1 MSFATILALAAATQA
16 SPLPASNGSPLE
28 IRFCPETKIWTHPLD
43 SLRGVQSL
51 LLQNVAIINRG
62 PASVTLDGISI
73 ELRNDTIVLDERRL
87 NAAQID
93 TSAKSASAA
102 EAQGTFK
109 EAAFQFCDGRLLG
122 EARLADGPT
131 LGPGQ
136 ALVLMQHPF
145 AFKGKRTDLA
155 VTVTGTASG
164 SRITAA
170 GAIPLDTGTSKTR
183 FRWPLAGKRAWVVGA
198 GASFHTHHRW
208 AVPEEF
214 ALDIMAV
221 DGNGSTHR
229 GPGASNSAFYA
240 YGADVVAAA
249 DGMVVIALR
258 GSAEGPPMLR
268 KRGESMES
276 YYGRIRERQAA
287 NSARGEAGI
296 SGDAVVIDH
305 GNGEYSVYA
314 HLVPGS
320 VRVNAGDRVETGRV
334 IGKLGSSGNSTEPHL
349 HFHVCDRPST
359 LSCAGI
365 PPTFVGIELPMADG
379 PRPIQ
384 SGDLVR
390 PE

>member
-1 MSFATILALAAATQA
+1 MGFATILALAAAVQA
-16 SPLPASNGSPLE
+16 GPLPTSNASPLE
-28 IRFCPETKIWTHPLD
+28 IRFCPEAKIWTHPLD
-43 SLRGVQSL
+43 SLRGVKSL

-62 PASVTLDGISI
+62 PAPVTLDQVSI
-73 ELRNDTIVLDERRL
+73 ELRNGALALDERRL
-87 NAAQID
+87 NATQID
-93 TSAKSASAA
+93 AAAKGASAA
-102 EAQGTFK
+102 QAQGTFR
-109 EAAFQFCDGRLLG
+109 EAAFQFCDGRLLA

-155 VTVTGTASG
+155 VTVKGTASG
-164 SRITAA
+164 SPITVS
-170 GAIPLDTGTSKTR
+170 GAIPIDPGTSKTQ
-183 FRWPLAGKRAWVVGA
+183 FRWPLGGKRAWVVGA

-214 ALDIMAV
+214 ALDILAV

-229 GPGASNSAFYA
+229 GRGASNSDFYA

-249 DGMVVIALR
+249 DGMVASALR
-258 GSAEGPPMLR
+258 GAAEDPPMLR
-268 KRGESMES
+268 NQGESMES

-287 NSARGEAGI
+287 NFARGEAGI

-320 VRVNAGDRVETGRV
+320 VRVNAGDRVQAGHV

-349 HFHVCDRPST
+349 HFHVCDRLST

-365 PPTFVGIELPMADG
+365 PPTFVGIDLPMADG

-390 PE
+390 AE